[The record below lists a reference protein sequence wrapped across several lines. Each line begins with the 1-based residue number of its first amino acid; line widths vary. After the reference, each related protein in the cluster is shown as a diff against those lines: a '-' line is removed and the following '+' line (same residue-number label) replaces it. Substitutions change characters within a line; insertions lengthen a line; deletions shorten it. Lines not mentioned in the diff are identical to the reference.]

1 MMPFALTLAAAG
13 LVLTV
18 ADKVPTHDM
27 KPTCRAAIEMMGNQ
41 GRTVESCVAS
51 EIAARDEIVKMWSQ
65 VPNDEKTLCAKTAL
79 QGGSPSYVE
88 FLICLEMNRD
98 SRTRAQQLKAE
109 QAKAK
114 LQKPAARQ

>member
-1 MMPFALTLAAAG
+1 
-13 LVLTV
+13 
-18 ADKVPTHDM
+18 
-27 KPTCRAAIEMMGNQ
+27 MMGSQ
-41 GRTVESCVAS
+41 GRTVESCMAS
-51 EIAARDEIVKMWSQ
+51 EIAAREEIVKHWPQ
-65 VPNDEKTLCAKTAL
+65 TPKDEQTRCAQTAL

-88 FLICLEMNRD
+88 LLICLEMNRD

>member
-18 ADKVPTHDM
+18 ADKVPTSDM

-51 EIAARDEIVKMWSQ
+51 ETAAREEIVKIWSQ
-65 VPNDEKTLCAKTAL
+65 VPDDERTRCAKTAL

-88 FLICLEMNRD
+88 FLICLEMHRD